1 MIPYVA
7 IVGRPNVGKS
17 SLFNSLVGKQV
28 SIVENI
34 PGVTRD
40 RVYADCD
47 WCSNKF
53 TLIDTGGLELKSEDI
68 MWQNIKEQVE
78 IAIGV
83 AQCIIYVVDGK
94 TGLTT
99 DDEHIGS
106 YLRKS
111 KVPVVLAVNKIDNIE
126 QDNSY
131 DFYTLGFG
139 TPIGVSASQ
148 GKGLGELLDEVIL
161 RIKKTEDDFSD
172 PGLKIALVGKPNA
185 GKSSI
190 VNKLL
195 KEDKLI
201 VSDIAG
207 TTRDAIDSKLTIN
220 NKEYTLID
228 TAGMRKK
235 KQINV
240 DLEKYSVSRSLLAIK
255 RADVICIVVDG
266 TEGLTDQDVKIIGH
280 VFNEGK
286 PFLIIINKWD
296 LKVKESDTSKKI
308 EDESKE
314 KIKFMTEIKTLFIS
328 AKTGQR
334 VDKIIPLCE
343 KLNENANRR
352 VKTGLLNEVIFDST
366 RINEPPMKNGKKL
379 KIFYSSQVATV
390 PPTFVIKVNDPELV
404 HFSYER
410 YLENV
415 LRKNFEFEG
424 TPIKIYFR
432 KNKDE

>member
-47 WCSNKF
+47 WCGNKF

-78 IAIGV
+78 LAIGI

-139 TPIGVSASQ
+139 TPIAVSASQ

-308 EDESKE
+308 EDEIKE
-314 KIKFMTEIKTLFIS
+314 KIKFMPEIKTLFIS

-404 HFSYER
+404 HFSYAR

>member
-17 SLFNSLVGKQV
+17 SLFNSLVGRQV

-47 WCSNKF
+47 WCGNKF
-53 TLIDTGGLELKSEDI
+53 TLIDTGGLELRSEDI

-78 IAIGV
+78 LAIGV

-139 TPIGVSASQ
+139 TPIAVSASQ

-235 KQINV
+235 KQINAE
-240 DLEKYSVSRSLLAIK
+240 LEKYSVSRSLLAIK

-308 EDESKE
+308 EDEIKE

-390 PPTFVIKVNDPELV
+390 PPTFVIKVNDLELV

>member
-17 SLFNSLVGKQV
+17 SLFNSLVGRQV

-47 WCSNKF
+47 WCGNKF

-78 IAIGV
+78 LAIGI

-139 TPIGVSASQ
+139 TPIAVSASQ

-255 RADVICIVVDG
+255 RADAICVVVDG
-266 TEGLTDQDVKIIGH
+266 TEGITDQDVKIIGH

-296 LKVKESDTSKKI
+296 LKVKETDTSKKI
-308 EDESKE
+308 EDEIKE

-343 KLNENANRR
+343 KLNKNANRR

>member
-53 TLIDTGGLELKSEDI
+53 TLIDTGGLELKSADI

-78 IAIGV
+78 LAIGV

-139 TPIGVSASQ
+139 TPIAVSASQ

-308 EDESKE
+308 EDEIKE

>member
-47 WCSNKF
+47 WCGNKL

-78 IAIGV
+78 LAIGV

-139 TPIGVSASQ
+139 TPIAVSASQ

-255 RADVICIVVDG
+255 RADAICVVVDG
-266 TEGLTDQDVKIIGH
+266 TEGITDQDVKIIGH

-308 EDESKE
+308 EDEIKE

>member
-139 TPIGVSASQ
+139 TPIAVSASQ

-161 RIKKTEDDFSD
+161 EIKKTEDDFSD

-308 EDESKE
+308 EDEIKE

>member
-17 SLFNSLVGKQV
+17 SLFNSLVGRQV

-47 WCSNKF
+47 WCGNKF

-78 IAIGV
+78 LAIGI

-139 TPIGVSASQ
+139 TPIAVSASQ

-161 RIKKTEDDFSD
+161 RIKKTEDAFSD

-201 VSDIAG
+201 VSDMAG

-296 LKVKESDTSKKI
+296 LKVKETDTSKKI
-308 EDESKE
+308 EDEIKE

>member
-17 SLFNSLVGKQV
+17 SLFNSLVGRQV

-47 WCSNKF
+47 WCGNKF

-78 IAIGV
+78 LAIGV
-83 AQCIIYVVDGK
+83 AQCIVYVVDGK

-139 TPIGVSASQ
+139 TPIAVSASQ

-161 RIKKTEDDFSD
+161 RIKKTEDEFSD

-308 EDESKE
+308 EDEIKE

-334 VDKIIPLCE
+334 LDKIIPLCE

-390 PPTFVIKVNDPELV
+390 PPTFIIKVNDPELV

-424 TPIKIYFR
+424 TPIEIYFR

>member
-78 IAIGV
+78 LAIGI

-139 TPIGVSASQ
+139 TPIAVSASQ

-161 RIKKTEDDFSD
+161 RIKKTEDEFSD

-266 TEGLTDQDVKIIGH
+266 IEGLTDQDVKIIGH

-308 EDESKE
+308 EDEIKE

>member
-47 WCSNKF
+47 WCGNKF

-78 IAIGV
+78 LAIGV

-139 TPIGVSASQ
+139 TPIAVSASQ

-161 RIKKTEDDFSD
+161 RIKKAEDDFSD

-308 EDESKE
+308 EDEIKE

>member
-78 IAIGV
+78 LAIGI

-126 QDNSY
+126 EDNSY

-139 TPIGVSASQ
+139 TPIAVSASQ

-161 RIKKTEDDFSD
+161 RIKKTEDEFSD

-308 EDESKE
+308 EDEIKE

>member
-17 SLFNSLVGKQV
+17 SLFNSLVGRQV

-78 IAIGV
+78 LAIGV

-139 TPIGVSASQ
+139 TPIAVSASQ

-296 LKVKESDTSKKI
+296 LKVKETDTSKKI
-308 EDESKE
+308 EDEIKE
-314 KIKFMTEIKTLFIS
+314 KIKFITEIKTLFIS

>member
-47 WCSNKF
+47 WCGNKF

-78 IAIGV
+78 LAIGV

-139 TPIGVSASQ
+139 TPIAVSASQ

-172 PGLKIALVGKPNA
+172 PRLKIALVGKPNA

>member
-78 IAIGV
+78 LAIGV

-139 TPIGVSASQ
+139 TPIAVSASQ

-161 RIKKTEDDFSD
+161 RIKKTEDEFSD

-308 EDESKE
+308 EDEIKE

>member
-28 SIVENI
+28 SIVENV

-47 WCSNKF
+47 WCGNKF

-78 IAIGV
+78 LAIGV

-139 TPIGVSASQ
+139 TPIAVSASQ

-161 RIKKTEDDFSD
+161 RIKKTEDEFSD

-308 EDESKE
+308 EDEIKE

>member
-78 IAIGV
+78 IAIEV

-161 RIKKTEDDFSD
+161 RIKKTEDEFSD

-308 EDESKE
+308 EDEIKE

>member
-17 SLFNSLVGKQV
+17 SLFNSLVGRQV
-28 SIVENI
+28 SIVENV

-47 WCSNKF
+47 WCGNKF

-78 IAIGV
+78 LAIGV

-139 TPIGVSASQ
+139 TPIAVSASQ

-161 RIKKTEDDFSD
+161 IIKKTEDDFSD

-201 VSDIAG
+201 VSDMAG

-308 EDESKE
+308 EDEIKE

>member
-40 RVYADCD
+40 RVYADSD

-78 IAIGV
+78 LAIGV

-99 DDEHIGS
+99 DDEHIGN

-139 TPIGVSASQ
+139 TPIAVSASQ

-161 RIKKTEDDFSD
+161 RIKKTEDEFLD

-308 EDESKE
+308 EDEIKE

>member
-78 IAIGV
+78 LAIGV

-139 TPIGVSASQ
+139 TPIAVSASQ

-161 RIKKTEDDFSD
+161 RVKKTEDDFSD

-308 EDESKE
+308 EDEIKE

-334 VDKIIPLCE
+334 LDKIIPLCE

>member
-78 IAIGV
+78 LAIGI

-139 TPIGVSASQ
+139 TPIVVSASQ

-161 RIKKTEDDFSD
+161 RIKKTEDEFSD

-235 KQINV
+235 KQINL

-266 TEGLTDQDVKIIGH
+266 IEGLTDQDVKIIGH

-308 EDESKE
+308 GDEIKE

>member
-40 RVYADCD
+40 RVYADCE
-47 WCSNKF
+47 WCGNKF

-78 IAIGV
+78 LAIGV

-139 TPIGVSASQ
+139 TPIAVSASQ

-161 RIKKTEDDFSD
+161 RIKKTEDEFSD

-240 DLEKYSVSRSLLAIK
+240 DLEKYSVSRSLLAVK
-255 RADVICIVVDG
+255 RADAICVVVDG
-266 TEGLTDQDVKIIGH
+266 TEGITDQDVKIIGH

-308 EDESKE
+308 EDEIKE

>member
-47 WCSNKF
+47 WCGNKF

-78 IAIGV
+78 LAIGV

-139 TPIGVSASQ
+139 TPIAVSASQ

-161 RIKKTEDDFSD
+161 RIKKTENDFSD

-255 RADVICIVVDG
+255 RADAICVVVDG
-266 TEGLTDQDVKIIGH
+266 TEGITDQDVKIIGH

-308 EDESKE
+308 EDEIKE

>member
-40 RVYADCD
+40 RVYADCE
-47 WCSNKF
+47 WCGNKF

-78 IAIGV
+78 LAIGV
-83 AQCIIYVVDGK
+83 AQCIVYVVDGK

-111 KVPVVLAVNKIDNIE
+111 KAPVVLAVNKIDNIE

-139 TPIGVSASQ
+139 TPIAVSASQ

-161 RIKKTEDDFSD
+161 RIKKTADEFSD

-220 NKEYTLID
+220 NKKYTLID

-296 LKVKESDTSKKI
+296 LKIKESDTSKKI
-308 EDESKE
+308 EDEIKE

-328 AKTGQR
+328 AKIGQR

>member
-17 SLFNSLVGKQV
+17 SLFNSLVGRQV

-40 RVYADCD
+40 RVYADCE
-47 WCSNKF
+47 WCGNKF

-78 IAIGV
+78 LAIGV

-139 TPIGVSASQ
+139 TPIAVSASQ

-308 EDESKE
+308 EDDIKE

>member
-161 RIKKTEDDFSD
+161 RIKKTEDEFSD

-255 RADVICIVVDG
+255 RADAICVVVDG
-266 TEGLTDQDVKIIGH
+266 TEGITDQDVKIIGH

-308 EDESKE
+308 EDEIKE

-390 PPTFVIKVNDPELV
+390 PPTFFIKVNDPELV

>member
-40 RVYADCD
+40 RVYADCE
-47 WCSNKF
+47 WCGNKF

-78 IAIGV
+78 LAIGV

-139 TPIGVSASQ
+139 TPIAVSASQ

-161 RIKKTEDDFSD
+161 EIKKTEDDFSD

-308 EDESKE
+308 EDEIKE

-334 VDKIIPLCE
+334 LDKIISLCE

>member
-17 SLFNSLVGKQV
+17 SLFNSLVGRQV

-47 WCSNKF
+47 WCGNKF

-78 IAIGV
+78 LAIGV
-83 AQCIIYVVDGK
+83 AQCIVYVVDGK

-139 TPIGVSASQ
+139 TPIAVSASQ

-161 RIKKTEDDFSD
+161 RIKKTEDEFSD

-308 EDESKE
+308 EDEIKE

-410 YLENV
+410 YLENI

>member
-40 RVYADCD
+40 RVYADCE
-47 WCSNKF
+47 WCGNKF

-78 IAIGV
+78 LAIGV

-139 TPIGVSASQ
+139 TPIAVSASQ
-148 GKGLGELLDEVIL
+148 GKGLGELLDEIIL
-161 RIKKTEDDFSD
+161 RIKKTEDEFSD

-296 LKVKESDTSKKI
+296 LKVKERDTSKKI
-308 EDESKE
+308 EDEIKE

>member
-17 SLFNSLVGKQV
+17 SLFNSLVGRQV
-28 SIVENI
+28 SIVENV

-47 WCSNKF
+47 WCGNKF

-78 IAIGV
+78 LAIGV
-83 AQCIIYVVDGK
+83 SQCIIYVVDGK

-111 KVPVVLAVNKIDNIE
+111 KVPVVLVVNKIDNIE

-139 TPIGVSASQ
+139 TPIAVSASQ

-308 EDESKE
+308 EDEIKE

>member
-78 IAIGV
+78 LAIGV

-139 TPIGVSASQ
+139 TPVAVSASQ

-161 RIKKTEDDFSD
+161 RIKKTEDEFLD

-308 EDESKE
+308 EDEIKE

>member
-161 RIKKTEDDFSD
+161 RIKKTEDEFSD

-255 RADVICIVVDG
+255 SADAICVVVDG
-266 TEGLTDQDVKIIGH
+266 TEGITDQDVKIIGH

-308 EDESKE
+308 EDEIKE

>member
-17 SLFNSLVGKQV
+17 SLFNSLVGRQI
-28 SIVENI
+28 SIVEDI

-47 WCSNKF
+47 WCGNKF

-68 MWQNIKEQVE
+68 MWQNIKEQVQL
-78 IAIGV
+78 AVGV
-83 AQCIIYVVDGK
+83 AQCIVYVVDGK
-94 TGLTT
+94 TGITT

-111 KVPVVLAVNKIDNIE
+111 KVPIIIAVNKIDNIE
-126 QDNSY
+126 QDTSY

-139 TPIGVSASQ
+139 TPLPVSASQ
-148 GKGLGELLDEVIL
+148 GKGLGELLDEIIS

-172 PGLKIALVGKPNA
+172 SGLKIALVGKPNA

-220 NKEYTLID
+220 SKEYTLID

-235 KQINV
+235 KQINL

-255 RADVICIVVDG
+255 RADVIGVVIDA

-280 VFNEGK
+280 VLNEGK

-296 LKVKESDTSKKI
+296 LKIKETDTSKRI
-308 EDESKE
+308 EDDIRE
-314 KIKFMTEIKTLFIS
+314 KIKFITEIKTLFVS

-352 VKTGLLNEVIFDST
+352 VKTGLLNEIIFDST

-415 LRKNFEFEG
+415 IRKNFEFEG

>member
-78 IAIGV
+78 LAIGI

-139 TPIGVSASQ
+139 TPIAVSASQ

-255 RADVICIVVDG
+255 RADVIGIVVDG

-296 LKVKESDTSKKI
+296 LKIKETDTSKKI
-308 EDESKE
+308 EDDIRE

>member
-161 RIKKTEDDFSD
+161 RIKKTEDEFSD

-255 RADVICIVVDG
+255 RADAICVVVDG
-266 TEGLTDQDVKIIGH
+266 TEGITDQDVKIIGH

-308 EDESKE
+308 EDEIKE